1 MVSRGSS
8 RTWERRA
15 RRSDCPYTTRH
26 SGGRGRGR
34 RDDAPKE
41 EVLDPPPPPAVGSFN
56 DSFIFV
62 TGGVAGDGACQGLLP
77 DLWCGVAGGSGAR
90 RPTAPPLRHKL
101 AINLHPVVG
110 GARVNVGAPSAPRGQ
125 GPSCAP
131 SCVAGEGGPS
141 GSSSRS
147 GTTGAC
153 PATHTESAPVGA
165 DCWSRQ
171 RKYGVCRSRP
181 SRFADQKV

>member
-41 EVLDPPPPPAVGSFN
+41 EVLDPPPAVGSFN